1 MYVYVLEPPFSFF
14 IDVALHSQLKFRQVV
29 LCDHIAMFLLEL
41 VQEIPLFSLRYCC
54 QQTILNSLA
63 SLSSR

>member
-14 IDVALHSQLKFRQVV
+14 LDVALHSQLKFRQVV

-41 VQEIPLFSLRYCC
+41 VQEIPLFSEALHL
-54 QQTILNSLA
+54 TLL
-63 SLSSR
+63 LSTNHLEQFVL